1 MRYEPRPT
9 GPRPA
14 PATRARVAEESYLLG
29 PGFHPGAL
37 LIATVGPAA
46 GATLILLVTL
56 ALRIGL

>member
-1 MRYEPRPT
+1 MRHEPRLAARHH
-9 GPRPA
+9 GGA
-14 PATRARVAEESYLLG
+14 RAARGREDCYLLG

-46 GATLILLVTL
+46 GAAVIALVAL